1 MQVQSM
7 FGRSDAKRFPR
18 RLKFPVSPDAF
29 RRMAWNPSS
38 CAPHASELLFPDKIV
53 LSGLD
58 VQDRVYGNGLLIGA
72 SVSGRAL
79 INRGD
84 ELFRLGPV
92 REVRLVAVQPFLAE
106 LAQSPH
112 LLKLRKLN
120 LDGNQIGLNGL
131 RELLAS
137 PYLQQLEALNLSR
150 NGLGDDAI
158 EMLATTS
165 SLTDLRQLDLSVNH
179 FNRTN
184 DSWQMLRERF
194 GAVS

>member
-1 MQVQSM
+1 M

-18 RLKFPVSPDAF
+18 RLKFPVSPDAY

-53 LSGLD
+53 PSGLD
-58 VQDRVYGNGLLIGA
+58 VQDHVYGNGLLIGA
-72 SVSGRAL
+72 SVSGRAF
-79 INRGD
+79 ISRGH
-84 ELFRLGPV
+84 ELFRLGPI
-92 REVRLVAVQPFLAE
+92 REVRLVAVQPYMAE
-106 LAQSPH
+106 LAQSSH

-120 LDGNQIGLNGL
+120 LDGNQIGLGGL

-137 PYLQQLEALNLSR
+137 PYLQQLQSLVLSR
-150 NGLGDDAI
+150 NGLRDDAI
-158 EMLATTS
+158 EMLANTL
-165 SLTDLRQLDLSVNH
+165 SLTSLRELDLSANH
-179 FNRTN
+179 FTATS

>member
-1 MQVQSM
+1 M

-18 RLKFPVSPDAF
+18 RLKSPVSPDAF
-29 RRMAWNPSS
+29 RRMAWNPSA
-38 CAPHASELLFPDKIV
+38 CAPHPSELLFPDKIV
-53 LSGLD
+53 LTGLD
-58 VQDRVYGNGLLIGA
+58 IQDHVYVNGLLIGA

-79 INRGD
+79 ISRGD
-84 ELFRLGPV
+84 ELFRLGPI
-92 REVRLVAVQPFLAE
+92 REVRLVAVQPFMAE

-120 LDGNQIGLNGL
+120 LDGNQIGLGGL

-137 PYLQQLEALNLSR
+137 PYLQQLESLNLSR

-158 EMLATTS
+158 VLLANTS
-165 SLTDLRQLDLSVNH
+165 SLTGIQELDLSANH
-179 FNRTN
+179 FSATN

>member
-1 MQVQSM
+1 M

-18 RLKFPVSPDAF
+18 RLKTPLPPEAF

-38 CAPHASELLFPDKIV
+38 CAPHASELLFPDKTV
-53 LSGLD
+53 LTGLD
-58 VQDRVYGNGLLIGA
+58 VQDHAYEDGLLIGA
-72 SVSGRAL
+72 SVSGRAF
-79 INRGD
+79 ISRGD
-84 ELFRLGPV
+84 ELFRLGPL
-92 REVRLVAVQPFLAE
+92 REVRLVAVQPFMAE
-106 LAQSPH
+106 LSQSPH

-137 PYLQQLEALNLSR
+137 PYLQQLESLNLSR

-158 EMLATTS
+158 VLLANTS
-165 SLTDLRQLDLSVNH
+165 SLSSLRQLDLSANH
-179 FNRTN
+179 LTATN